1 MAIINPYIL
10 HLLSGK
16 KFRVEGAAKARREAA
31 QSKKDMEDQLDI
43 YNRDI
48 NALESPPQVTGKTGK
63 VTSKETLNQRLEREQ
78 KLRKLNKER
87 FELIEKYQ
95 TEHAPKTEKLEF
107 DPDEDY
113 KTSDPSAK
121 IDRPDEVLQEFEA
134 QLNSG
139 EIRKGANTELEMD
152 RVHNE
157 LIQKGELSVEPVQS
171 EALQTAFTHSQK
183 IAPKRQS
190 KKQLERESPQT
201 GDPKEKIKVSN
212 KRLNQLK
219 LEKWKGKTGSGM
231 VPRGVV
237 IAAQR
242 KMFPDTKPA
251 EKRVAPLRE
260 TSDMTL
266 EELQRTTNQPITGKE
281 EPGEASGLTRVE
293 PTDQI
298 DVLGRNRADALRA
311 TIDELPPHLQTPENI
326 RILARE
332 VIQEDVSDKATGQVF
347 GRSTEAYPKVRDPDI
362 ENFSLRQLEDIFIE
376 GVDPK
381 AKQHIP
387 GVDMMKMGPKIKGKS
402 PRLTKEYKGDEF
414 GPARRE
420 ALKRVRREA
429 AQAATKSGR
438 TNIIKDELTGENR
451 YIPQTHRR
459 FIKDPQHMGHIKT
472 NKQQLERILKRPDQA
487 PLEAVQ
493 EKLTGPL
500 RPDVDEA
507 RRAAKVKSTR
517 KIEDLKQG
525 RKLSEDLKNQE
536 TAVQRLLN
544 PERVK
549 AEELLMELLGESELT
564 PEQLSLFALKEIPH
578 AYGPRAGRPGFSKTR
593 STGRVIPER
602 HVAEAKGPRTTEE
615 LSRQRRVGAKQG
627 PPVPEHLI
635 GPLFEAIQNK
645 GGIVSRRPKEFTNKR
660 PPGSGTGVPIVWRDR
675 FTSDFPASSED
686 SLRDILMN
694 ILYGNAE
701 PSLFPPHALPY
712 DFGPLKVK

>member
-1 MAIINPYIL
+1 MAIINPYVL

-16 KFRVEGAAKARREAA
+16 KFRAEGAAKARKEVA

-48 NALESPPQVTGKTGK
+48 NALESPRQVTGKTGK
-63 VTSKETLNQRLEREQ
+63 VTSKETLNQRLTREQ

-87 FELIEKYQ
+87 FELTEKYQ

-157 LIQKGELSVEPVQS
+157 LIQKGELSVAQVPS
-171 EALQTAFTHSQK
+171 EELQTAFKHSQK

-266 EELQRTTNQPITGKE
+266 EELQRTTNQPITGKA
-281 EPGEASGLTRVE
+281 EPGEATGLTRVE

-298 DVLGRNRADALRA
+298 YVLGRNRADALRA

-332 VIQEDVSDKATGQVF
+332 VIQEDVSDKAVGQVF

-362 ENFSLRQLEDIFIE
+362 ENFSLRQLDDIFIE

-381 AKQHIP
+381 AEQYIP
-387 GVDMMKMGPKIKGKS
+387 GIDMMEMGPKGK
-402 PRLTKEYKGDEF
+402 LKYKGDES

-420 ALKRVRREA
+420 ALKRVRKEA

-438 TNIIKDELTGENR
+438 TNIIKDKFTGENR

-459 FIKDPQHMGHIKT
+459 FIKDPKNIGNLET

-507 RRAAKVKSTR
+507 RRAAKVKSDR
-517 KIEDLKQG
+517 RIEDLKQG

-549 AEELLMELLGESELT
+549 TNELLMELLGERGLT
-564 PEQLSLFALKEIPH
+564 PEQSSLFGQLPYEFPPGTRTSGKAVASKET
-578 AYGPRAGRPGFSKTR
+578 GKTR
-593 STGRVIPER
+593 GDRLYNEFLKRRKIEERDASYEAQSAARRGQEKPPATQPETPTRSDAPSQQQSSTGRVINMLLNR
-602 HVAEAKGPRTTEE
+602 FDKRDVDLDTIRVAVQQLKSQGLDDLEIFEVLQRTIANG
-615 LSRQRRVGAKQG
+615 R
-627 PPVPEHLI
+627 
-635 GPLFEAIQNK
+635 
-645 GGIVSRRPKEFTNKR
+645 
-660 PPGSGTGVPIVWRDR
+660 
-675 FTSDFPASSED
+675 
-686 SLRDILMN
+686 
-694 ILYGNAE
+694 
-701 PSLFPPHALPY
+701 
-712 DFGPLKVK
+712 